1 MFMRYLNLAAA
12 GIALACSASAF
23 AADLRRTEYPQHY
36 APTPTPALFTW
47 QGAYIGAHGTYHRRD
62 SGGDADNN
70 IGLVGGLQVGYNH
83 VLTGSSLTSVI
94 GAELEGDYLG
104 RFGAK
109 DRLAGMPEQRWL
121 AAAKARYGLAFDR
134 TLVYVTGGFATTRI
148 ANKAGGQND
157 DAWRPG
163 YLLGGGIEYALTDK
177 ISLKAEYNYVQFRD
191 CGCLDLP
198 GSSESGDLTN
208 HIAKAGVNY
217 HF

>member
-1 MFMRYLNLAAA
+1 MFMRYLNLATA
-12 GIALACSASAF
+12 GIALACSVPAT

-36 APTPTPALFTW
+36 APVPTPPSFTW
-47 QGAYIGAHGTYHRRD
+47 QGACIGAHGTYLRRD
-62 SGGDADNN
+62 HGGDADNSVD
-70 IGLVGGLQVGYNH
+70 LVGGLQVGYNH
-83 VLTGSSLTSVI
+83 VLAGSSLTSVI

-104 RFGAK
+104 RSDTK
-109 DRLAGMPEQRWL
+109 DRVAGVPDQRWL

-134 TLVYVTGGFATTRI
+134 TLVYVTGGFTTTRI
-148 ANKAGGQND
+148 ANKVDGQND
-157 DAWRPG
+157 DTWKPG
-163 YLLGGGIEYALTDK
+163 YLLGGGIEYALTDT

-191 CGCLDLP
+191 CDCLDLS